1 MKMSW
6 IIKLNFL
13 ILALVVVLFASKTI
27 RKHGLPIAVSQ
38 IFGLP
43 SNQQQTMNWCETRVE
58 SLVRP
63 EGFKI
68 EQVENKWFRED
79 KARQEV
85 SFLSVE
91 KWFGRYCDVR
101 GQAIQPVGANLASF
115 KPVLFVKFINDKV
128 EAFGRR
134 ADGTFLWKGV
144 AFKSPELETAIDE
157 LGQIKGKA
165 PQD

>member
-1 MKMSW
+1 MSW

-13 ILALVVVLFASKTI
+13 VLALVIVLLASNTI
-27 RKHGLPIAVSQ
+27 RKHGLPVAVSQ

-43 SNQQQTMNWCETRVE
+43 SNQKQTLSWCETRVE

-68 EQVENKWFRED
+68 EQVENKWIRED
-79 KARQEV
+79 KERAEV
-85 SFLSVE
+85 NFLSVE
-91 KWFGRYCDVR
+91 KWFGQYCKVK
-101 GQAIQPVGANLASF
+101 GLSLQPVTADLGSF

-144 AFKSPELETAIDE
+144 AFKSPELEKAIDE
-157 LGQIKGKA
+157 LGQIQA
-165 PQD
+165 PAAQD